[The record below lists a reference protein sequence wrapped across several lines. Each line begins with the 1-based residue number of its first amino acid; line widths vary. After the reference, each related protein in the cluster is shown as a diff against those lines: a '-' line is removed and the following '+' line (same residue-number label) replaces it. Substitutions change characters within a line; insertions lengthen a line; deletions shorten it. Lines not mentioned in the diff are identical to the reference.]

1 MLQPLFS
8 ACTWVEEH
16 LGHFTGSSFSGI
28 GATLPHLEQNL
39 TRSPISLPQDEQ
51 NVIFAR
57 FSPLSRARFYRNW
70 LQWWIFS
77 LAEAIGS
84 IRAESSC

>member
-28 GATLPHLEQNL
+28 GVTLPHLEQNF
-39 TRSPISLPQDEQ
+39 TRSPISLPHDEQ
-51 NVIFAR
+51 NIILGSCTFA
-57 FSPLSRARFYRNW
+57 ARTRQAVLW
-70 LQWWIFS
+70 S
-77 LAEAIGS
+77 GDTRRRS
-84 IRAESSC
+84 G